1 MDVITNQYNLKLDY
15 KFFLF
20 SGGEVS
26 IKLDARN
33 YRFFQES
40 TEYNLF
46 ARLHNS
52 NDIFALAMVK
62 DALLRKK
69 KLPIHVTIPYFP
81 YARQDRVCDGGESL
95 SLKVFA
101 DYINFLNFD
110 SVTIVDPHSDTTPA
124 LLNNVKVV
132 DRLTLF
138 TKWNDL
144 RDRIL
149 KNGVF
154 ISPDAGAN
162 KKVSELAAYFNHRE
176 FIRADKLRDLTNGKI
191 KETVV
196 YCDDF
201 EGSDVIIADDLCD
214 GGATFISLAQEL
226 KKKNCGKIV
235 LYVTHGIFSKGI
247 DVLYRG
253 GIDEIWMTDSFT
265 ANLQGY
271 LPTSPKL
278 NILNLENCLCY
289 SPFEP
294 SKIVNQ

>member
-1 MDVITNQYNLKLDY
+1 MHIVKNQNNLVLDY

-40 TEYNLF
+40 TEYKLL
-46 ARLHNS
+46 AQIHNS
-52 NDIFALAMVK
+52 NDAFALAMIK
-62 DALLRKK
+62 DALFRIK
-69 KLPIHVTIPYFP
+69 KLPIHATIPYFP
-81 YARQDRVCDGGESL
+81 YARQDRVCDNGESL

-101 DYINFLNFD
+101 DYINSLNFD
-110 SVTIVDPHSDTTPA
+110 SVTTVDPHSDTTTA
-124 LLNNVKVV
+124 LLNNVKMV
-132 DRLTLF
+132 DRLSIF
-138 TKWNDL
+138 IKWPNL
-144 RDRIL
+144 RKRIL
-149 KNGVF
+149 ENGIF

-162 KKVSELAAYFNHRE
+162 KKVSELAAFFNHKE
-176 FIRADKLRDLTNGKI
+176 FVRADKLRDLTNGKI

-214 GGATFISLAQEL
+214 GGMTFISLAKEL

-247 DVLYRG
+247 ETLYRG
-253 GIDEIWMTDSFT
+253 GIDEIWVTDSFT

-278 NILNLENCLCY
+278 NILKLE
-289 SPFEP
+289 E
-294 SKIVNQ
+294 II